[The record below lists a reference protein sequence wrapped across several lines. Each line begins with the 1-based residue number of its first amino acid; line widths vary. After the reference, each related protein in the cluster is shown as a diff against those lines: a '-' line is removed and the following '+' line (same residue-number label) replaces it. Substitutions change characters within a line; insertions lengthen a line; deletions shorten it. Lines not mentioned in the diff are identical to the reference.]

1 MKALLVDDHSLVRDG
16 IEMLL
21 TIRLGFDSV
30 SHAENG
36 AQALTSLAQDSLV
49 DLILLDYN
57 LGEESGLTVLA
68 QIKALYPNLK
78 VAMMSGEDQAQ
89 PIVQALGEGAVGFIP
104 KNLSSQDLAQAIQ
117 MILDGQIFVP
127 KLKDTKA
134 EKEVDE
140 AVTSA
145 QRQIAQIAELA
156 RRVIRDKDFSQRMEI
171 GDSSEVTSAFNS
183 LLEELQQDRSR
194 LQQLAFTDE
203 LTGIAN
209 RRLFLD
215 RAEQGLRHA
224 KRTHS
229 LTGLLYLD
237 LDGFKQLNDTQ
248 GHDKGDKVLK
258 VIGERLQKS
267 IREVDTAARL
277 GGDEFTAVLLDITDS
292 VSARELVE
300 RIFKT
305 LTKSI
310 DLAGVEVWVPGVSI
324 GVALTRGDTSLQSVM
339 NRADAIMYKVKQGGK
354 NQFLVE
360 DESLPE

>member
-1 MKALLVDDHSLVRDG
+1 MKALLIDDHSLVRDG
-16 IEMLL
+16 IEILL

-30 SHAENG
+30 YHAENG
-36 AQALTSLAQDSLV
+36 AQALACLAQDSLV
-49 DLILLDYN
+49 DLVLLDYK

-68 QIKALYPNLK
+68 QIKALYPTLK

-89 PIVQALGEGAVGFIP
+89 PIVQALGEGALGFIP

-117 MILDGQIFVP
+117 LVLDGQIFVP

-134 EKEVDE
+134 VLQVDE

-156 RRVIRDKDFSQRMEI
+156 RRVIRDKDFSQRIEL
-171 GDSSEVTSAFNS
+171 GESSEVTSAFNS

-203 LTGIAN
+203 LTGLAN

-224 KRTHS
+224 KRTKS

-237 LDGFKQLNDTQ
+237 LDSFKQLNDAQ
-248 GHDKGDKVLK
+248 GHDAGDQVLK
-258 VIGERLQKS
+258 EVGARLKAG

-277 GGDEFTAVLLDITDS
+277 GGDEFTAVLLDIS
-292 VSARELVE
+292 NEASAQDLVARVFNALIQPIALE
-300 RIFKT
+300 GGAT
-305 LTKSI
+305 WSPE
-310 DLAGVEVWVPGVSI
+310 ASI
-324 GVALTRGDTSLQSVM
+324 GVALTNGEATLQDVM
-339 NRADAIMYKVKQGGK
+339 NRADALMYRVKQGGK
-354 NQFLVE
+354 NQFIIE
-360 DESLPE
+360 GEN